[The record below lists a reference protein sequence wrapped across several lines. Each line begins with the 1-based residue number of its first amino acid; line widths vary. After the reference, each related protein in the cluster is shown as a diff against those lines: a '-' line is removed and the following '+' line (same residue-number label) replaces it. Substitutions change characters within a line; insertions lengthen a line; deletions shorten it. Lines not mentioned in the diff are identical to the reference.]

1 MALALGQRPF
11 LDHAATDYHSK
22 ARVRSILRRTTLEEQ
37 GTSTYS
43 DSYLTLNLDS
53 HEVAAQGRPLRLS
66 PTEFRL
72 LVYLTRYNDR
82 VVTHHELLESVW
94 GNDRGSLDS
103 VKWHIS
109 SLRDKLEDN
118 PSNPSL
124 IVTVPRVGY
133 RYYPP

>member
-1 MALALGQRPF
+1 M
-11 LDHAATDYHSK
+11 
-22 ARVRSILRRTTLEEQ
+22 
-37 GTSTYS
+37 
-43 DSYLTLNLDS
+43 
-53 HEVAAQGRPLRLS
+53 RLS

-72 LVYLTRYNDR
+72 LAFLTRHNDR

-94 GNDRGSLDS
+94 GNERGSRDS
-103 VKWHIS
+103 IKWHIS

-118 PSNPSL
+118 TSSPVL